1 MNLFSLTITEVPLGL
16 CVGGGALRGDWT
28 SLWMRM
34 TGRWKQAEVL
44 VNTGTA
50 TNRCSG
56 QPSSTGL
63 DWPCLLLYFISLFF
77 LLSYQSVS
85 SFLFILVS
93 KTECVLHSIYSSLL
107 HYNSLCVCVCRPVFN
122 CFHACFPNNK
132 VYWTH
137 LSIINM
143 ASHLTGHY
151 CQWNTVTNG
160 VCVCVTALWVR
171 WVVTWMNEQ

>member
-77 LLSYQSVS
+77 LLSYLSVS
-85 SFLFILVS
+85 SFCLFWLVKQS
-93 KTECVLHSIYSSLL
+93 AYFIIFTLL
-107 HYNSLCVCVCRPVFN
+107 YCIITVCVCVCVIEAGKDAHTLFIKISCIMCKIVMSN
-122 CFHACFPNNK
+122 SDEWETQDGCTSNLTWPNP
-132 VYWTH
+132 
-137 LSIINM
+137 
-143 ASHLTGHY
+143 
-151 CQWNTVTNG
+151 
-160 VCVCVTALWVR
+160 
-171 WVVTWMNEQ
+171 

>member
-107 HYNSLCVCVCRPVFN
+107 HYNSLCVCVCVDLYLIVFMLVSLTIR
-122 CFHACFPNNK
+122 FTEHIFP
-132 VYWTH
+132 
-137 LSIINM
+137 LS
-143 ASHLTGHY
+143 
-151 CQWNTVTNG
+151 
-160 VCVCVTALWVR
+160 
-171 WVVTWMNEQ
+171 TWLLI